1 MTGFPKARRKQTS
14 AEPEGSPRKTTF
26 DADWGSHSLFPA
38 SMETQPGNEV
48 STLVPCLWL
57 ADHGLVLSQSKHHG
71 VGEAEVPLAG

>member
-1 MTGFPKARRKQTS
+1 MLSLRATT
-14 AEPEGSPRKTTF
+14 SPRKTTF

-48 STLVPCLWL
+48 S
-57 ADHGLVLSQSKHHG
+57 ALVLVFGWRITALFFSQSKHHG